1 MIRLRSVGRLFELG
15 VALAMFNKVA
25 EEKVLP
31 SVKRQVFILF
41 ALMILVVGLRAWQLM
56 HTEVAARDSIGF
68 IRYAWLLQN
77 STDWKSVIKDA
88 QQHPGFPLAIHLAS
102 KPVLYFVGSDL
113 PFAYQ
118 LSSQLVSSFFSV
130 LLVIP
135 LFFLALEIFNTKVA
149 VWSVLLFEFLPAISK
164 VLGDGLSEGMFLFF
178 AASALAL
185 VLNAFKSNRLSI
197 WFFAGLSSA
206 CAYLVRPEGL
216 IIVIACCAVM
226 VVGILLGKFNDTR
239 ARTKMVMGLFMVMLG
254 FLMLAFPFIL
264 TIGKLTTK
272 PTGQKILEQI
282 SIVPIETDSRLA
294 LADTSKLVTG
304 VFDHVSLFASWWE
317 GEDKSPA
324 ARFMWSFMVLGD
336 SYLKGLNYLGCAFAF
351 VGLLMTPK
359 GSWYKPGV
367 LVLVLCFALL
377 NVAFYRVALVMGYL
391 SERHAMLALM
401 IMVVWSAYGG
411 VILGDVFLMFFKDSW
426 ARIVLGALNQ
436 VSLLLLLLLVPSVYK
451 SMETLHYNR
460 EGFRQV
466 GKWLASN
473 CKEGDLVEDA
483 FCWSHFYAGKVFLE
497 GKSGLIV
504 SDPRV
509 KYVIVERSGNPH
521 LRLQTQDEE
530 SLKSQNG
537 RVVYDWPC
545 RRKGAN
551 STVLV
556 YELPVQ

>member
-1 MIRLRSVGRLFELG
+1 MIRLRSVGWLFKLS
-15 VALAMFNKVA
+15 VALAMFDKVV

-31 SVKRQVFILF
+31 SVKQQVFILF

-77 STDWKSVIKDA
+77 SNDWKSVIKDA
-88 QQHPGFPLAIHLAS
+88 QQHPGFPVAIHLAS
-102 KPVLYFVGSDL
+102 KPILYFVDSDL

-164 VLGDGLSEGMFLFF
+164 VLGDGLSEAMFLFF
-178 AASALAL
+178 AASALAC
-185 VLNAFKSNRLSI
+185 VLNAFKSNRLSV

-216 IIVIACCAVM
+216 IIVFACCVVM
-226 VVGILLGKFNDTR
+226 VGCILLGKFNDSK
-239 ARTKMVMGLFMVMLG
+239 ARTKMVMGLGVVILG
-254 FLMLAFPFIL
+254 FLLLGFPFIL

-272 PTGQKILEQI
+272 PTGQKILETI
-282 SIVPIETDSRLA
+282 SIAPIEADNRLA
-294 LADTSKLVTG
+294 LVDMPKFLVG
-304 VFDHVSLFASWWE
+304 GHDHVPLFGSWWE

-336 SYLKGLNYLGCAFAF
+336 SYLKGLNYLGCAFALF
-351 VGLLMTPK
+351 GLLMTPK
-359 GSWYKPGV
+359 ASWYKPGM
-367 LVLVLCFALL
+367 LVLVLCFAIL
-377 NVAFYRVALVMGYL
+377 NVVFYRVALVMGYL

-401 IMVVWSAYGG
+401 IVAVWSAYGG

-426 ARIVLGALNQ
+426 ARVVLGRLNQ
-436 VSLLLLLLLVPSVYK
+436 VSLLLLLLFVPSVYK

-466 GKWLASN
+466 GKWLANHS
-473 CKEGDLVEDA
+473 KEGDSVEDA

-497 GKSGLIV
+497 GKSNLVV

-530 SLKSQNG
+530 SLKAQKG

-556 YELPVQ
+556 YEVPVQ

>member
-1 MIRLRSVGRLFELG
+1 MG
-15 VALAMFNKVA
+15 VVLAMLNEFIKQKEV
-25 EEKVLP
+25 P
-31 SVKRQVFILF
+31 SVKLQVFILF
-41 ALMILVVGLRAWQLM
+41 ALMLLVGGIRGWQLT

-68 IRYAWLLQN
+68 IRYAWLLEN
-77 STDWKSVIKDA
+77 SNDWKSVIKDA
-88 QQHPGFPLAIHLAS
+88 QQHPGFPFAIHFVS
-102 KPVLYFVGSDL
+102 NPVRYFVDTDL

-130 LLVIP
+130 LLVLP
-135 LFFLALEIFNTKVA
+135 LFYMAMEMFNMKVA
-149 VWSVLLFEFLPAISK
+149 IWSVLLFEFLPAISK

-178 AASALAL
+178 SASALACI
-185 VLNAFKSNRLSI
+185 LNAFKSNHLAT
-197 WFFAGLSSA
+197 WFFAGLFSA
-206 CAYLVRPEGL
+206 CAYLVRPEGM
-216 IIVIACCAVM
+216 IIVFACC
-226 VVGILLGKFNDTR
+226 VVIVGYILLGKFNDSNV
-239 ARTKMVMGLFMVMLG
+239 RTKMVLGLFGVMLG
-254 FLMLAFPFIL
+254 FFVLALPFIL

-282 SIVPIETDSRLA
+282 SIAPIQADNRLA
-294 LADTSKLVTG
+294 MVDAPKLMMG
-304 VFDHVSLFASWWE
+304 GHDHLFLFASWWE

-336 SYLKGLNYLGCAFAF
+336 SYLKGLNYLGCAFAL

-359 GSWYKPGV
+359 GSWWKPGM
-367 LVLVLCFALL
+367 LVVVLCFAIL

-401 IMVVWSAYGG
+401 LVVIWSAYGG
-411 VILGDVFLMFFKDSW
+411 VVLGDFVLLFFKDSW
-426 ARIVLGALNQ
+426 ARIVLHRSNQ
-436 VSLLLLLLLVPSVYK
+436 VSILLILLLVPSVYK

-460 EGFRQV
+460 EGFKQV

-473 CKEGDLVEDA
+473 CKEGDSVEDA

-497 GKSGLIV
+497 GRSDLVV

-521 LRLQTQDEE
+521 IRLQTQDEE
-530 SLKSQNG
+530 SLKAQKG
-537 RVVYDWPC
+537 KVVYDWPC
-545 RRKGAN
+545 RRKGVN

-556 YELPVQ
+556 YEVPVP